1 MFRNIRRS
9 EATELFSFRSSNHTS
24 TYIQDNI
31 FTIMQQP
38 HQIYLTRFQQQSLY
52 MGARDERDI
61 AARRTGKTDGLVA
74 PYVWMT
80 SNSMPGMLGAWV
92 AVSRQQGFSKTIPGT
107 MAAMER
113 MFGFQ
118 IGIHMGWGRPPKHVR
133 PSIFKPKSYE
143 NIIWFANGAQ
153 WALISLSQTASAN
166 SYTFSACVGDECRFF
181 PKKKVDEELMPALS
195 GQTHPLGDINFSD
208 YNPLY
213 RSTRFVSDASLTA
226 KGSWLEREDEKLDLE
241 IETGRFKG
249 KTYRWVQN
257 ELEEYADKIIRYNDL
272 LYNAKKTGH
281 SLRVVSVEE
290 KTMIRA
296 VALKMLKHEG
306 MFRILPNHG
315 NRITKNM
322 VDMAVYYK
330 LVTAE
335 DAELIYDYEYLIT
348 PDEDFEMQMF
358 LRSKKFQ
365 DDYLRE
371 LRRSA
376 FVVRRASTLENVDVL
391 GEEYIRQMKRDLP
404 PYTFMVSILN
414 VKIKKS
420 NDGFYSNLDIDH
432 VHGYIPDEIDPL
444 SQANFRTEK
453 ATGIIGGK
461 KITSES
467 YQPDFKELSE
477 RNDCRMDADCV
488 NDLPLYLA
496 FDYNANINTL
506 VVGQVYQRDG
516 VEAVNVIKSFYV
528 KNERKLRE
536 LVDDFSHYYAPKR
549 AVNRDVVYYYDATAK
564 QGASYA
570 LTDERF
576 YQAVIKELERNGWN
590 VTAIDMG
597 VPEKHEVKHRIINN
611 ALAGIEYPA
620 IRINQTQN
628 PDLIIALQLCEVSIG
643 YQGFRKDKSQEKKA
657 ETEDNLPLQQRTDF
671 TDAFDSLYLGCK
683 FWRGN
688 IGWFVLPDGRNV

>member
-1 MFRNIRRS
+1 
-9 EATELFSFRSSNHTS
+9 
-24 TYIQDNI
+24 
-31 FTIMQQP
+31 MQQP

-241 IETGRFKG
+241 IETGKFKG
-249 KTYRWVQN
+249 KTYRWVQG
-257 ELEEYADKIIRYNDL
+257 ELEDYADKVIRYNDL

-281 SLRVVSVEE
+281 TPHVVPAEV

-315 NRITKNM
+315 KKITKNM
-322 VDMAVYYK
+322 VDMAVNYK

-335 DAELIYDYEYLIT
+335 DAELIYDYEYLLT
-348 PDEDFEMQMF
+348 PEEDFEMQMF

-365 DDYLRE
+365 DEYLRE

-432 VHGYIPDEIDPL
+432 VHGYINDSGIDPL
-444 SQANFRTEK
+444 TMANWSTQK
-453 ATGIIGGK
+453 ATGIIDGK

-467 YQPDFKELSE
+467 YQPDLKELSE

-536 LVDDFSHYYAPKR
+536 LVDDFSRYYAPKR
-549 AVNRDVVYYYDATAK
+549 AVNRDVVYFYDATAK

-611 ALAGIEYPA
+611 GLAGIEYPA

-671 TDAFDSLYLGCK
+671 TDAFDLLYLGCK

-688 IGWFVLPDGRNV
+688 IGWVVLPDGRNV

>member
-1 MFRNIRRS
+1 
-9 EATELFSFRSSNHTS
+9 
-24 TYIQDNI
+24 
-31 FTIMQQP
+31 MQQP

-92 AVSRQQGFSKTIPGT
+92 AVSRQQGFSKTIPST

-153 WALISLSQTASAN
+153 WTLISLSQTASAN

-257 ELEEYADKIIRYNDL
+257 ELEEYADKVIRYNDL

-290 KTMIRA
+290 KTIIRA

-322 VDMAVYYK
+322 VDMAVNYK

-467 YQPDFKELSE
+467 YQPDLKELSE
-477 RNDCRMDADCV
+477 RNDCRMDSDCV

-516 VEAVNVIKSFYV
+516 LEAVNVIKSFYV

-549 AVNRDVVYYYDATAK
+549 AVNRDVVYFYDATAK

-597 VPEKHEVKHRIINN
+597 VPENHEVKHRIINN
-611 ALAGIEYPA
+611 GLAGIEYPA
-620 IRINQTQN
+620 IRINQPNN

>member
-1 MFRNIRRS
+1 
-9 EATELFSFRSSNHTS
+9 
-24 TYIQDNI
+24 
-31 FTIMQQP
+31 MQQP

-241 IETGRFKG
+241 IETGKFKG
-249 KTYRWVQN
+249 KTYRWVQG
-257 ELEEYADKIIRYNDL
+257 ELEDYADKVIRYNDL

-281 SLRVVSVEE
+281 TPHVVPAEV
-290 KTMIRA
+290 KAMIRA
-296 VALKMLKHEG
+296 VALKILKHEG

-315 NRITKNM
+315 KKITKNM
-322 VDMAVYYK
+322 VDMAVNYK

-335 DAELIYDYEYLIT
+335 DAELIYDYEYLLT
-348 PDEDFEMQMF
+348 PEEDFEMQMF

-432 VHGYIPDEIDPL
+432 VHGYINDSGIDPL
-444 SQANFRTEK
+444 TMANWSTQK
-453 ATGIIGGK
+453 ATGIIDGK

-467 YQPDFKELSE
+467 YQPDLKELSE

-536 LVDDFSHYYAPKR
+536 LVDDFSRYYAPKR
-549 AVNRDVVYYYDATAK
+549 AVNRDVVYFYDATAK

-611 ALAGIEYPA
+611 GLAGIEYPA
-620 IRINQTQN
+620 IRINQLNN
-628 PDLIIALQLCEVSIG
+628 PDLIIAMQLCEVSIG
-643 YQGFRKDKSQEKKA
+643 YQGFRKDKSQEKKP
-657 ETEDNLPLQQRTDF
+657 ETEENLPLQQRTDF

>member
-1 MFRNIRRS
+1 MSADFKSAGTPNGRKD
-9 EATELFSFRSSNHTS
+9 AAKS

-31 FTIMQQP
+31 FIFMQQP

-133 PSIFKPKSYE
+133 PSIFKPKNYE

-257 ELEEYADKIIRYNDL
+257 ELEEYADKVIRYNDL

-315 NRITKNM
+315 KKITKNM
-322 VDMAVYYK
+322 VDMAINYK
-330 LVTAE
+330 LVTARN
-335 DAELIYDYEYLIT
+335 AELIYDYEYLIT

-467 YQPDFKELSE
+467 YQPDLKELSE
-477 RNDCRMDADCV
+477 RNDCRMDSDCV

-516 VEAVNVIKSFYV
+516 VETVNVIKSFYV

-549 AVNRDVVYYYDATAK
+549 AVNRDVVYYYDSTAK

-611 ALAGIEYPA
+611 GLAGIEYPA
-620 IRINQTQN
+620 IRINQPNN

-643 YQGFRKDKSQEKKA
+643 YQGFRKDKSQEKKP
-657 ETEDNLPLQQRTDF
+657 ETEENLPLQQRTDF

>member
-1 MFRNIRRS
+1 MSADFKSTGTPNGRKD
-9 EATELFSFRSSNHTS
+9 AAKS
-24 TYIQDNI
+24 TYIQDNN

-257 ELEEYADKIIRYNDL
+257 ELEEYADKVIRYNDL

-290 KTMIRA
+290 KTIIRA

-306 MFRILPNHG
+306 MFCILPNHG

-322 VDMAVYYK
+322 VDMAVNYK

-477 RNDCRMDADCV
+477 RNDCRMDSDCI

-611 ALAGIEYPA
+611 GLAGIEYPA
-620 IRINQTQN
+620 IRINQPNN

>member
-1 MFRNIRRS
+1 
-9 EATELFSFRSSNHTS
+9 
-24 TYIQDNI
+24 
-31 FTIMQQP
+31 MQQP

-133 PSIFKPKSYE
+133 PSIFKPKNYD

-195 GQTHPLGDINFSD
+195 GQTHPLGDINFTD
-208 YNPLY
+208 HNPLY

-226 KGSWLEREDEKLDLE
+226 KGSWLEREEEKLDLE
-241 IETGRFKG
+241 IETGMFKG
-249 KTYRWVQN
+249 KTYRWVQG
-257 ELEEYADKIIRYNDL
+257 ELEEYADKVIRYNDL

-281 SLRVVSVEE
+281 TPHVVPAEV

-315 NRITKNM
+315 QKVTKNM
-322 VDMAVYYK
+322 VDMAVNYK

-335 DAELIYDYEYLIT
+335 DAELIYDYEYLLT
-348 PDEDFEMQMF
+348 PEEDFEMQMF

-365 DDYLRE
+365 EGYLRE

-444 SQANFRTEK
+444 SQATFRTEK

-467 YQPDFKELSE
+467 YQPDLKELSE
-477 RNDCRMDADCV
+477 RNDCRMDSDCV

-506 VVGQVYQRDG
+506 VVGQVYQSDG
-516 VEAVNVIKSFYV
+516 VETVNVIKSFYV

-549 AVNRDVVYYYDATAK
+549 AVNRDVVYFYDATAK

-597 VPEKHEVKHRIINN
+597 VPEKHEVKYRIINN
-611 ALAGIEYPA
+611 GLAGIEYPA
-620 IRINQTQN
+620 IRINQPNN
-628 PDLIIALQLCEVSIG
+628 PDLIIAMQLCEVSIG
-643 YQGFRKDKSQEKKA
+643 YQGFRKDKSQEKKP

>member
-1 MFRNIRRS
+1 
-9 EATELFSFRSSNHTS
+9 
-24 TYIQDNI
+24 
-31 FTIMQQP
+31 MQQP

-241 IETGRFKG
+241 IETGKFKG
-249 KTYRWVQN
+249 KTYRWVQG
-257 ELEEYADKIIRYNDL
+257 ELEDYADKVIRYNDL

-281 SLRVVSVEE
+281 TPHVVPAEV

-315 NRITKNM
+315 KKITKNM
-322 VDMAVYYK
+322 VDMAVNYK

-335 DAELIYDYEYLIT
+335 DAELIYDYEYLLT
-348 PDEDFEMQMF
+348 PEEDFEMQMF

-365 DDYLRE
+365 DEYLRE

-432 VHGYIPDEIDPL
+432 VHGYINDSGIDPL
-444 SQANFRTEK
+444 TMANWSTQK

-467 YQPDFKELSE
+467 YQPDLKELSE

-536 LVDDFSHYYAPKR
+536 LVDDFSRYYAPKR
-549 AVNRDVVYYYDATAK
+549 AVNRDVVYFYDATAK

-611 ALAGIEYPA
+611 GLAGIEYPA
-620 IRINQTQN
+620 IRINQLNN
-628 PDLIIALQLCEVSIG
+628 PDLIIAMQLCEVSIG

>member
-1 MFRNIRRS
+1 
-9 EATELFSFRSSNHTS
+9 
-24 TYIQDNI
+24 
-31 FTIMQQP
+31 MQQP

-241 IETGRFKG
+241 IETGKFKG
-249 KTYRWVQN
+249 KTYRWVQG
-257 ELEEYADKIIRYNDL
+257 ELEDYADKVIRYNDL

-281 SLRVVSVEE
+281 TPHVVPAEV

-306 MFRILPNHG
+306 IFRILPNHG
-315 NRITKNM
+315 KKITKNM
-322 VDMAVYYK
+322 VDMAVNYK

-335 DAELIYDYEYLIT
+335 DAELIYDYEYLLT
-348 PDEDFEMQMF
+348 PEEDFEMQMF

-365 DDYLRE
+365 DEYLRE

-432 VHGYIPDEIDPL
+432 VHGYINDSGIDPL
-444 SQANFRTEK
+444 TMANWSTQK
-453 ATGIIGGK
+453 ATGIIDGK

-467 YQPDFKELSE
+467 YQPDLKELSE
-477 RNDCRMDADCV
+477 RNDCRMDSDCI

-536 LVDDFSHYYAPKR
+536 LVDDFSRYYAPKR
-549 AVNRDVVYYYDATAK
+549 AVNRDVVYYYDSTAK

-611 ALAGIEYPA
+611 GLAGIEYPA
-620 IRINQTQN
+620 IRINQLNN

-643 YQGFRKDKSQEKKA
+643 YQGFRKDKSQEKKP
-657 ETEDNLPLQQRTDF
+657 ETEENLPLQQRTDF
-671 TDAFDSLYLGCK
+671 TDAFDILYLGCK

>member
-1 MFRNIRRS
+1 
-9 EATELFSFRSSNHTS
+9 
-24 TYIQDNI
+24 
-31 FTIMQQP
+31 MQQP

-143 NIIWFANGAQ
+143 NIIWFANGSQ

-241 IETGRFKG
+241 IETGKFKG
-249 KTYRWVQN
+249 KTYRWVQG
-257 ELEEYADKIIRYNDL
+257 ELEDYADKVIRYNDL

-281 SLRVVSVEE
+281 TPHVVPAEV

-315 NRITKNM
+315 KKITKNM
-322 VDMAVYYK
+322 VDMAVNYK

-348 PDEDFEMQMF
+348 PEEDFEMQMF

-432 VHGYIPDEIDPL
+432 VHGYINDSGIDPL
-444 SQANFRTEK
+444 TMANWSTQK
-453 ATGIIGGK
+453 ATGIIDGK

-467 YQPDFKELSE
+467 YQPDLKELSE

-536 LVDDFSHYYAPKR
+536 LVDDFSRYYAPKR
-549 AVNRDVVYYYDATAK
+549 AVNRDVVYFYDATAK

-620 IRINQTQN
+620 IRINQLNN
-628 PDLIIALQLCEVSIG
+628 PDLIIAMQLCEVSIG
-643 YQGFRKDKSQEKKA
+643 YQGFRKDKSQEKKP
-657 ETEDNLPLQQRTDF
+657 ETEENLPLQQRTDF

-688 IGWFVLPDGRNV
+688 IGWFVLPDGKNV

>member
-1 MFRNIRRS
+1 
-9 EATELFSFRSSNHTS
+9 
-24 TYIQDNI
+24 
-31 FTIMQQP
+31 MQQP

-143 NIIWFANGAQ
+143 NIIWFANGVQ

-257 ELEEYADKIIRYNDL
+257 ELEEYADKVIRYNDL

-290 KTMIRA
+290 KTIIRA

-315 NRITKNM
+315 KKITKNM
-322 VDMAVYYK
+322 VDMAVNYK

-461 KITSES
+461 KITAES
-467 YQPDFKELSE
+467 YQPDLKELSE
-477 RNDCRMDADCV
+477 RNDCRMDSDCI

-549 AVNRDVVYYYDATAK
+549 AVNRDVVYFYDSTAK

-570 LTDERF
+570 LTDERY

-597 VPEKHEVKHRIINN
+597 VPERHEVKHRIINN

-620 IRINQTQN
+620 IRINQPNN

>member
-1 MFRNIRRS
+1 
-9 EATELFSFRSSNHTS
+9 
-24 TYIQDNI
+24 
-31 FTIMQQP
+31 MQQP

-80 SNSMPGMLGAWV
+80 SNSMPGMLGAFV

-257 ELEEYADKIIRYNDL
+257 ELEEYADKVIRYNDL

-290 KTMIRA
+290 KTIIRA

-322 VDMAVYYK
+322 VDMAVNYK

-461 KITSES
+461 KITAES
-467 YQPDFKELSE
+467 YQPDLKELSE
-477 RNDCRMDADCV
+477 RNDCRMDSDCI
-488 NDLPLYLA
+488 NALPLYLA

-516 VEAVNVIKSFYV
+516 VETVNVIKSFYV

-536 LVDDFSHYYAPKR
+536 LIDDFSHYYAPKR

-611 ALAGIEYPA
+611 GLAGIEYPA
-620 IRINQTQN
+620 IRINQPNN

-643 YQGFRKDKSQEKKA
+643 YQGFRKDKSQEKKP

>member
-1 MFRNIRRS
+1 
-9 EATELFSFRSSNHTS
+9 
-24 TYIQDNI
+24 
-31 FTIMQQP
+31 MQQP

-241 IETGRFKG
+241 IETGKFKG
-249 KTYRWVQN
+249 KTYRWVQG
-257 ELEEYADKIIRYNDL
+257 ELEDYADKVIRYNDL

-281 SLRVVSVEE
+281 TPHVVPAEV

-315 NRITKNM
+315 KKISKNM
-322 VDMAVYYK
+322 VDMAVNYK

-335 DAELIYDYEYLIT
+335 DAELIYDYEYLLT
-348 PDEDFEMQMF
+348 PEEDFEMQMF

-432 VHGYIPDEIDPL
+432 VHGYINDSGIDPL
-444 SQANFRTEK
+444 TMANWSTQK
-453 ATGIIGGK
+453 ATGIIDGK

-467 YQPDFKELSE
+467 YQPDLKELSE

-536 LVDDFSHYYAPKR
+536 LVDDFSRYYAPKR
-549 AVNRDVVYYYDATAK
+549 AVNRDVVYFYDATAK

-611 ALAGIEYPA
+611 GLAGIEYPA
-620 IRINQTQN
+620 IRINQLNN
-628 PDLIIALQLCEVSIG
+628 PDLIIAMQLCEVSIG
-643 YQGFRKDKSQEKKA
+643 YQGFRKDKSQEKKP
-657 ETEDNLPLQQRTDF
+657 ETEENLPLQQRTDF

>member
-1 MFRNIRRS
+1 
-9 EATELFSFRSSNHTS
+9 
-24 TYIQDNI
+24 
-31 FTIMQQP
+31 MQQP

-257 ELEEYADKIIRYNDL
+257 ELEEYADKVIRYNDL

-290 KTMIRA
+290 KTIIRA

-322 VDMAVYYK
+322 VDMAVNYK

-444 SQANFRTEK
+444 SQANFRTQK

-467 YQPDFKELSE
+467 YQPDLKELSE

-549 AVNRDVVYYYDATAK
+549 AINRDVVYFYDATAK

-628 PDLIIALQLCEVSIG
+628 PDLIIAMQLCEVSIG

>member
-1 MFRNIRRS
+1 
-9 EATELFSFRSSNHTS
+9 
-24 TYIQDNI
+24 
-31 FTIMQQP
+31 MQQP

-241 IETGRFKG
+241 IETGKFKG
-249 KTYRWVQN
+249 KTYRWVQG
-257 ELEEYADKIIRYNDL
+257 ELEDYADKVIRYNDL
-272 LYNAKKTGH
+272 LYNARKTGH
-281 SLRVVSVEE
+281 TPHVVPAEV

-315 NRITKNM
+315 KKITKNM
-322 VDMAVYYK
+322 VDMAVNYK

-335 DAELIYDYEYLIT
+335 DAELIYDYEYLLT
-348 PDEDFEMQMF
+348 PEEDFEMQMF

-365 DDYLRE
+365 DEYLRE

-432 VHGYIPDEIDPL
+432 VHGYINDSGIDPL
-444 SQANFRTEK
+444 TMANWSTQK
-453 ATGIIGGK
+453 ATGIIDGK

-467 YQPDFKELSE
+467 YQPDLKELSE

-536 LVDDFSHYYAPKR
+536 LVDDFSRYYAPKR
-549 AVNRDVVYYYDATAK
+549 AVNRDVVYFYDATAK

-611 ALAGIEYPA
+611 GLAGIEYPA
-620 IRINQTQN
+620 IRINQLNN
-628 PDLIIALQLCEVSIG
+628 PDLIIAMQLCEVSIG
-643 YQGFRKDKSQEKKA
+643 YQGFRKDKSQEKKP
-657 ETEDNLPLQQRTDF
+657 ETEENLPLQQRTDF
-671 TDAFDSLYLGCK
+671 TDAFDTLYLGCK

>member
-1 MFRNIRRS
+1 
-9 EATELFSFRSSNHTS
+9 
-24 TYIQDNI
+24 
-31 FTIMQQP
+31 MQQP

-257 ELEEYADKIIRYNDL
+257 ELEEYADKVIRYNDL

-290 KTMIRA
+290 KTIIRA

-322 VDMAVYYK
+322 VDMAVNYK

-461 KITSES
+461 KITAES
-467 YQPDFKELSE
+467 YQPDLKELSE
-477 RNDCRMDADCV
+477 RNDCRMDSDCI

-611 ALAGIEYPA
+611 GLAGIEYPA
-620 IRINQTQN
+620 IRINQPNN

-643 YQGFRKDKSQEKKA
+643 YQGFRKDKSQEKKP

>member
-1 MFRNIRRS
+1 
-9 EATELFSFRSSNHTS
+9 
-24 TYIQDNI
+24 
-31 FTIMQQP
+31 MQQP

-257 ELEEYADKIIRYNDL
+257 ELEEYADKVIRYNDL

-290 KTMIRA
+290 KTIIRA

-322 VDMAVYYK
+322 VDMAVNYK

-467 YQPDFKELSE
+467 YQPDLKELSE

-528 KNERKLRE
+528 KNERKLRD

-549 AVNRDVVYYYDATAK
+549 AVNRDVVYYYDSTAK

-611 ALAGIEYPA
+611 GLAGIEYPA
-620 IRINQTQN
+620 IRINQPNN

>member
-1 MFRNIRRS
+1 
-9 EATELFSFRSSNHTS
+9 
-24 TYIQDNI
+24 
-31 FTIMQQP
+31 MQQP

-257 ELEEYADKIIRYNDL
+257 ELEEYADKVIRYNDL

-290 KTMIRA
+290 KTIIRA
-296 VALKMLKHEG
+296 VALKILKHEG
-306 MFRILPNHG
+306 MFRIMPNHG

-322 VDMAVYYK
+322 VDMAVNYK

-467 YQPDFKELSE
+467 YQPDLKELSE
-477 RNDCRMDADCV
+477 RNDCRMDSDCV

-528 KNERKLRE
+528 KNERKLRD

-611 ALAGIEYPA
+611 GLAGIEYPA
-620 IRINQTQN
+620 IRINQPNN

-643 YQGFRKDKSQEKKA
+643 YQGFRKDKSQEKKP
-657 ETEDNLPLQQRTDF
+657 ETEENLPLQQRTDF

>member
-1 MFRNIRRS
+1 
-9 EATELFSFRSSNHTS
+9 
-24 TYIQDNI
+24 
-31 FTIMQQP
+31 
-38 HQIYLTRFQQQSLY
+38 

-118 IGIHMGWGRPPKHVR
+118 IGIHMGWGRPPNHVR

-257 ELEEYADKIIRYNDL
+257 ELEEYADKVIRYNDL

-290 KTMIRA
+290 KTIIRA

-322 VDMAVYYK
+322 VDMAVNYK

-467 YQPDFKELSE
+467 YQPDLKELSE
-477 RNDCRMDADCV
+477 RNDCRMDSDCI

-611 ALAGIEYPA
+611 GLAGIEYPA
-620 IRINQTQN
+620 IRINQPNN

>member
-1 MFRNIRRS
+1 
-9 EATELFSFRSSNHTS
+9 
-24 TYIQDNI
+24 
-31 FTIMQQP
+31 MQQP

-226 KGSWLEREDEKLDLE
+226 KGSWLEREDEKLDWE

-257 ELEEYADKIIRYNDL
+257 ELEEYADKVIRYNDL

-290 KTMIRA
+290 KTIIRA

-315 NRITKNM
+315 KKITKNM
-322 VDMAVYYK
+322 VDMAVNYK

-461 KITSES
+461 KITAES
-467 YQPDFKELSE
+467 YQPDLKELSE
-477 RNDCRMDADCV
+477 RNDCRMDSDCI

-549 AVNRDVVYYYDATAK
+549 AVNRDVVYFYDSTAK

-570 LTDERF
+570 LTDERY

-611 ALAGIEYPA
+611 GLAGIEYPA
-620 IRINQTQN
+620 IRINQPNN

>member
-1 MFRNIRRS
+1 
-9 EATELFSFRSSNHTS
+9 
-24 TYIQDNI
+24 
-31 FTIMQQP
+31 MQQP

-143 NIIWFANGAQ
+143 NIIWFANGSQ

-257 ELEEYADKIIRYNDL
+257 ELEEYADKVIRYNDL

-281 SLRVVSVEE
+281 SLRVVSVDE
-290 KTMIRA
+290 KTIIRA

-322 VDMAVYYK
+322 VDMAVNYK

-467 YQPDFKELSE
+467 YQPDLKELSE
-477 RNDCRMDADCV
+477 RNDCRMDSDCV

-516 VEAVNVIKSFYV
+516 VETVNVIKSFYV

-549 AVNRDVVYYYDATAK
+549 AVNRDVVYYYDSTAK

-570 LTDERF
+570 LTDERY

-611 ALAGIEYPA
+611 GLAGIEYPA
-620 IRINQTQN
+620 IRINQPNN

>member
-1 MFRNIRRS
+1 
-9 EATELFSFRSSNHTS
+9 
-24 TYIQDNI
+24 
-31 FTIMQQP
+31 MQQP

-241 IETGRFKG
+241 IETGKFKG
-249 KTYRWVQN
+249 KTYRWVQG
-257 ELEEYADKIIRYNDL
+257 ELEDYADKVIRYNDL
-272 LYNAKKTGH
+272 LYNAKKTRH
-281 SLRVVSVEE
+281 TPHVVPAEV

-315 NRITKNM
+315 KKITKNM
-322 VDMAVYYK
+322 VDMAVNYK

-335 DAELIYDYEYLIT
+335 DAELIYDYEYLLT
-348 PDEDFEMQMF
+348 PEEDFEMQMF

-365 DDYLRE
+365 DEYLRE

-432 VHGYIPDEIDPL
+432 VHGYINDSGIDPL
-444 SQANFRTEK
+444 TMANWSTQK
-453 ATGIIGGK
+453 ATGIIDGK

-467 YQPDFKELSE
+467 YQPDLKELSE

-536 LVDDFSHYYAPKR
+536 LIDDFSRYYAPKR
-549 AVNRDVVYYYDATAK
+549 AVNRDVVYFYDATAK

-611 ALAGIEYPA
+611 GLAGIEYPA
-620 IRINQTQN
+620 IRINQLNN
-628 PDLIIALQLCEVSIG
+628 PDLIIAMQLCEVSIG
-643 YQGFRKDKSQEKKA
+643 YQGFRKDKSQEKKP
-657 ETEDNLPLQQRTDF
+657 ETEENLPLQQRTDF

>member
-1 MFRNIRRS
+1 
-9 EATELFSFRSSNHTS
+9 
-24 TYIQDNI
+24 
-31 FTIMQQP
+31 MQQP

-257 ELEEYADKIIRYNDL
+257 ELEEYADKVIRYNDL

-290 KTMIRA
+290 KTIIRA

-315 NRITKNM
+315 KRITKNM
-322 VDMAVYYK
+322 VDMAVNYK

-461 KITSES
+461 KITAES
-467 YQPDFKELSE
+467 YQPDLKELSE
-477 RNDCRMDADCV
+477 RNDCRMDSDCI

-611 ALAGIEYPA
+611 GLAGIEYPA
-620 IRINQTQN
+620 IRINQPNN

>member
-1 MFRNIRRS
+1 
-9 EATELFSFRSSNHTS
+9 
-24 TYIQDNI
+24 
-31 FTIMQQP
+31 MQQP

-257 ELEEYADKIIRYNDL
+257 ELEEYADKVIRYNDL

-290 KTMIRA
+290 KTIIRA

-322 VDMAVYYK
+322 VDMAVNYK

-335 DAELIYDYEYLIT
+335 DAKLIYDYEYLIT

-467 YQPDFKELSE
+467 YQPDLKELSE
-477 RNDCRMDADCV
+477 RNDCRMDSDCV

-516 VEAVNVIKSFYV
+516 LEAVNVIKSFYV

-549 AVNRDVVYYYDATAK
+549 AVNRDVVYFYDATAK

-611 ALAGIEYPA
+611 GLAGIEYPA
-620 IRINQTQN
+620 IRINQPNN

>member
-1 MFRNIRRS
+1 
-9 EATELFSFRSSNHTS
+9 
-24 TYIQDNI
+24 
-31 FTIMQQP
+31 MQQP

-113 MFGFQ
+113 IFGFQ

-257 ELEEYADKIIRYNDL
+257 ELEEYADKVIRYNDL

-290 KTMIRA
+290 KTIIRA

-315 NRITKNM
+315 KKITKNM
-322 VDMAVYYK
+322 VDMAVNYK

-461 KITSES
+461 KITAES
-467 YQPDFKELSE
+467 YQPDLKELSE
-477 RNDCRMDADCV
+477 RNDCRMDSDCI

-549 AVNRDVVYYYDATAK
+549 AVNRDVVYFYDSTAK

-570 LTDERF
+570 LTDERY

-597 VPEKHEVKHRIINN
+597 VPERHEVKHRIINN

-620 IRINQTQN
+620 IRINQPNN

>member
-1 MFRNIRRS
+1 
-9 EATELFSFRSSNHTS
+9 
-24 TYIQDNI
+24 
-31 FTIMQQP
+31 MQQP

-257 ELEEYADKIIRYNDL
+257 ELEEYADKVIRYNDL

-290 KTMIRA
+290 KTIIRA

-322 VDMAVYYK
+322 VDMAVNYK

-461 KITSES
+461 KITAES
-467 YQPDFKELSE
+467 YQPDLKELSE
-477 RNDCRMDADCV
+477 RNDCRMDSDCI

-516 VEAVNVIKSFYV
+516 AEAVNVIKSFYV

-549 AVNRDVVYYYDATAK
+549 AVNRDVVYFYDSTAK

-597 VPEKHEVKHRIINN
+597 VPEQHEVKHRIINN

-620 IRINQTQN
+620 IRINQPNN

-643 YQGFRKDKSQEKKA
+643 YQGFRKDKSQEKKP

>member
-1 MFRNIRRS
+1 
-9 EATELFSFRSSNHTS
+9 
-24 TYIQDNI
+24 
-31 FTIMQQP
+31 MQQP

-107 MAAMER
+107 MVAMER

-241 IETGRFKG
+241 IETGMFKG
-249 KTYRWVQN
+249 KTYRWVQG
-257 ELEEYADKIIRYNDL
+257 ELEDYADKVIRYNDL

-281 SLRVVSVEE
+281 TPHVVPAEV

-315 NRITKNM
+315 KKITKNM
-322 VDMAVYYK
+322 VDMAVNYK

-335 DAELIYDYEYLIT
+335 DAELIYDYEYLLT
-348 PDEDFEMQMF
+348 PEEDFEMQMF
-358 LRSKKFQ
+358 LRSKKFL
-365 DDYLRE
+365 DGYLRE

-420 NDGFYSNLDIDH
+420 NDGFYSNLDIEH
-432 VHGYIPDEIDPL
+432 VHGYINDSGIDPL
-444 SQANFRTEK
+444 TMANWSTQK
-453 ATGIIGGK
+453 ATGIIDGK

-467 YQPDFKELSE
+467 YQPDLKELSE

-536 LVDDFSHYYAPKR
+536 LVDDFSRYYAPKR
-549 AVNRDVVYYYDATAK
+549 AVNRDVVYFYDATAK

-590 VTAIDMG
+590 VTSIDMG

-611 ALAGIEYPA
+611 GLAGIEYPA
-620 IRINQTQN
+620 IRINQLNN
-628 PDLIIALQLCEVSIG
+628 PDLIIAMQLCEVSIG
-643 YQGFRKDKSQEKKA
+643 YQGFRKDKSQEKKP
-657 ETEDNLPLQQRTDF
+657 ETEENLPLQQRTDF

>member
-1 MFRNIRRS
+1 
-9 EATELFSFRSSNHTS
+9 
-24 TYIQDNI
+24 
-31 FTIMQQP
+31 MQQP

-257 ELEEYADKIIRYNDL
+257 ELEEYADKVIRYNDL

-290 KTMIRA
+290 KTIIRA

-315 NRITKNM
+315 KKITKNM
-322 VDMAVYYK
+322 VDMAVNYK

-467 YQPDFKELSE
+467 YQPDLKELSE
-477 RNDCRMDADCV
+477 RNDCRMDSDCV

-516 VEAVNVIKSFYV
+516 LEAVNVIKSFYV

-549 AVNRDVVYYYDATAK
+549 AVNRDVVYFYDATAK

-597 VPEKHEVKHRIINN
+597 VPEQHEVKHRIINN
-611 ALAGIEYPA
+611 GLAGIEYPA
-620 IRINQTQN
+620 IRINQPNN
-628 PDLIIALQLCEVSIG
+628 PDLIIAMQLCEVSIG
-643 YQGFRKDKSQEKKA
+643 YQGFRKDKSQEKKP

>member
-1 MFRNIRRS
+1 
-9 EATELFSFRSSNHTS
+9 
-24 TYIQDNI
+24 
-31 FTIMQQP
+31 MQQP

-241 IETGRFKG
+241 IETGRLKG

-257 ELEEYADKIIRYNDL
+257 ELEEYADKVIRYNDL

-290 KTMIRA
+290 KTIIRA

-322 VDMAVYYK
+322 VDMAVNYK

-461 KITSES
+461 QITAES
-467 YQPDFKELSE
+467 YQPDLKELSE
-477 RNDCRMDADCV
+477 RNDCRMDSDCV

-549 AVNRDVVYYYDATAK
+549 AVNRDVVYFYDATAK

-611 ALAGIEYPA
+611 GLAGIEYPA
-620 IRINQTQN
+620 IRINQPNN
-628 PDLIIALQLCEVSIG
+628 PDLIIAMQLCEVSIG
-643 YQGFRKDKSQEKKA
+643 YQGFRKDKSQEKKP

>member
-1 MFRNIRRS
+1 
-9 EATELFSFRSSNHTS
+9 
-24 TYIQDNI
+24 
-31 FTIMQQP
+31 MQQP

-241 IETGRFKG
+241 IETGKFKG
-249 KTYRWVQN
+249 KTYRWVQG
-257 ELEEYADKIIRYNDL
+257 ELEDYADKVIRYNDL

-281 SLRVVSVEE
+281 TPHVVPAEV

-315 NRITKNM
+315 KKITKNM
-322 VDMAVYYK
+322 VDMAVNYK

-335 DAELIYDYEYLIT
+335 DAELIYDYEYLLT
-348 PDEDFEMQMF
+348 PEEDFEMQMF

-365 DDYLRE
+365 DEYLRE

-432 VHGYIPDEIDPL
+432 VHGYINDSGIDPL
-444 SQANFRTEK
+444 SMAKWETKK
-453 ATGIIGGK
+453 ATGIIDGK

-467 YQPDFKELSE
+467 YQPDLKGLSE

-536 LVDDFSHYYAPKR
+536 LVDDFSRYYAPKR
-549 AVNRDVVYYYDATAK
+549 AVNRDVVYFYDATAK

-611 ALAGIEYPA
+611 GLAGIEYPA
-620 IRINQTQN
+620 IRINQLNN
-628 PDLIIALQLCEVSIG
+628 PDLIIAMQLCEVSIG
-643 YQGFRKDKSQEKKA
+643 YQGFRKDKSQEKKP
-657 ETEDNLPLQQRTDF
+657 ETEENLPLQQRTDF

>member
-1 MFRNIRRS
+1 
-9 EATELFSFRSSNHTS
+9 
-24 TYIQDNI
+24 
-31 FTIMQQP
+31 MQQP

-226 KGSWLEREDEKLDLE
+226 KGSWLEREDEKLDWE

-257 ELEEYADKIIRYNDL
+257 ELEEYADKVIRYNDL

-290 KTMIRA
+290 KTIIRA

-315 NRITKNM
+315 KKITKNM
-322 VDMAVYYK
+322 VDMAVNYK

-461 KITSES
+461 KITAES
-467 YQPDFKELSE
+467 YQPDLKELSE
-477 RNDCRMDADCV
+477 RNDCRMDSDCI

-549 AVNRDVVYYYDATAK
+549 AVNRDVVYFYDSTAK

-570 LTDERF
+570 LTDERY

-597 VPEKHEVKHRIINN
+597 VPERHEVKHRIINN

-620 IRINQTQN
+620 IRINQPNN